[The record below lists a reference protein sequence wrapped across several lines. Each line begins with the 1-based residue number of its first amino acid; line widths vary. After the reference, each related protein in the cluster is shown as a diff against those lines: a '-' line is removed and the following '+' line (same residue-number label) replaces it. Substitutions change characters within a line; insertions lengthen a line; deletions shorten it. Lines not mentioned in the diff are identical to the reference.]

1 MEFKVLS
8 MFGYPPKE
16 SVLICLVFKY
26 VFKLF
31 NLKNHLLLMMSLLF
45 QMETFIG
52 KIITKKKNSKS
63 DNYNM
68 KTFKIKHKD

>member
-1 MEFKVLS
+1 
-8 MFGYPPKE
+8 
-16 SVLICLVFKY
+16 
-26 VFKLF
+26 
-31 NLKNHLLLMMSLLF
+31 MMSLLF

-68 KTFKIKHKD
+68 KTFKIKHKDQNPT